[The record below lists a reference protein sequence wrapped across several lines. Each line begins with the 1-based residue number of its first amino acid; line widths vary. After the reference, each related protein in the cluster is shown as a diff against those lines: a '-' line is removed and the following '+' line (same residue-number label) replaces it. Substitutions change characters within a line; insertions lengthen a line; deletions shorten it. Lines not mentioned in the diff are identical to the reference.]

1 MKKLSE
7 FLLFGKR
14 HLYEISSQLRQ
25 GDRDRYPKPGIRCF
39 YLDNSDTGM
48 HGVNHEQQKYGETT
62 EEDFLKREHLQASIN
77 PESNPGI
84 VVIDGQNITDLFLPH
99 RCDSRFEI
107 ELVPGSFQQ
116 RVDNCDRNL

>member
-1 MKKLSE
+1 KY
-7 FLLFGKR
+7 
-14 HLYEISSQLRQ
+14 LYKVHNKHR
-25 GDRDRYPKPGIRCF
+25 RDNQEKYPKPRIRCY
-39 YLDNSDTGM
+39 YLDNNDTGI
-48 HGVNHEQQKYGETT
+48 HSVNHEQQKYGEKT